1 MAPSGDRA
9 EVGGLRVT
17 PEPMEDALVLRL
29 EGELDLAGAPR
40 LTAAVDSW
48 PESPA
53 AGRPLVLD
61 LSGVSF
67 MDSTGVR
74 TLVDAARTAREG
86 DLAMALL
93 RPSPAVTRVLDLVDL
108 RRAFVEIDDLGADA
122 LARVGARRQ
131 G

>member
-1 MAPSGDRA
+1 MAPSADRA
-9 EVGGLRVT
+9 EVGGLQVAA
-17 PEPMEDALVLRL
+17 EPTGDALILRL

-40 LTAAVDSW
+40 LTAAVEAW
-48 PESPA
+48 PASPA

-74 TLVDAARTAREG
+74 VLVDAARTARQDEQA
-86 DLAMALL
+86 LALL
-93 RPSPAVTRVLDLVDL
+93 NPSPAVTRVLDLVDL
-108 RRAFVEIDDLGADA
+108 RRSFVEIADLEAGT